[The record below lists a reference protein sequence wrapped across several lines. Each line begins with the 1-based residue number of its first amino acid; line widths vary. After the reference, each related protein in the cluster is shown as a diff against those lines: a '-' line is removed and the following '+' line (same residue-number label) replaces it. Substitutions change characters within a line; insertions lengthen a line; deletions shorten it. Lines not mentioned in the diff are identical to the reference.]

1 MDFNTLTFL
10 GFLALV
16 TVLYYAVP
24 KAAKPYFLLIAS
36 YAFYLYKPE
45 NAALVL
51 LLIAATA
58 VTWASALAIQK
69 LESDWARRGF
79 LLLALVV
86 CLGSLFFY
94 KYANFFAGIA
104 ADIGHLFGGSGTAA
118 VFDLVAPLGL
128 SYFTFQSL
136 GYVID
141 VYLGQTDAEKNPL
154 KYALFVS
161 FFPCIFT
168 GPIERKE
175 HLMPQFE
182 EPKAFDYN
190 RVAGGVFRILWGYV
204 KKMVIADNIGI
215 FVKAVYSA
223 PEGQSGPALLAA
235 SLLFSYQIYMDF
247 SGCCDI
253 AIGAGRM
260 MGFELFENFN
270 RPFAAKTYTE
280 LWNRWHMSL
289 TNWFRDYIFF
299 PLSLANRGLPGF
311 WGKLQGWFN
320 VFIIFPIS
328 GLWHG
333 ASWGYVVWG
342 VLNGLFLVFGKA
354 TAKKRRKLAK
364 KNPLYKNE
372 HVKNGIQ
379 RCCVYLLF
387 TACIV
392 FFAADLYGG
401 SAAAIYGGMLHGWGQ
416 LFTDFGGLAA
426 SFAALGLSGKLLLM
440 LVPAGIVVG
449 FVEARGAVADWIRSR
464 PVALRWTLY
473 YGLCLVLLFFGAFGQ
488 SAFIYQQY

>member
-1 MDFNTLTFL
+1 MDFNTLVFL
-10 GFLALV
+10 GFLAVV
-16 TVLYYAVP
+16 TALYYLVP
-24 KAAKPYFLLIAS
+24 RPAKPYFLLAAS
-36 YAFYLYKPE
+36 YVFYLYKPE
-45 NAALVL
+45 NAALVV
-51 LLIAATA
+51 LLIGAT
-58 VTWASALAIQK
+58 VITWAAALAIDRLK
-69 LESDWARRGF
+69 NAWARRGF
-79 LLLALVV
+79 LLLALAA
-86 CLGSLFFY
+86 CLGSLGFF
-94 KYANFFAGIA
+94 KYANFFSE
-104 ADIGHLFGGSGTAA
+104 IGASIGALFGGSGTPK

-141 VYLGQTDAEKNPL
+141 VYLHQTTAEKNPL

-168 GPIERKE
+168 GPIERKD
-175 HLMPQFE
+175 HLMAQIDD
-182 EPKAFDYN
+182 PKPFDYD
-190 RVAGGVFRILWGYV
+190 RVAGGAFRILWGYV
-204 KKMVIADNIGI
+204 KKMVIADNIGL

-223 PEGQSGPALLAA
+223 PGSQSGPALLAA

-260 MGFELFENFN
+260 LGFDLLENFN

-289 TNWFRDYIFF
+289 TNWFRDYIFT
-299 PLSLANRGLPGF
+299 PLSFYNRGLSG
-311 WGKLQGWFN
+311 WLGKVQGWFN

-342 VLNGLFLVFGKA
+342 VLNGLILVFGKA

-364 KNPLYKNE
+364 KNPLYRNE
-372 HVKNGIQ
+372 HFKNGWQ

-387 TACIV
+387 TACLV

-401 SAAAIYGGMLHGWGQ
+401 TVGAVFSGMFRSWGT
-416 LFTDFGGLAA
+416 LFTDFGAVAA
-426 SFAALGLSGKLLLM
+426 SFSALGLTLKTLVM
-440 LVPAGIVVG
+440 LVLTSTVVER
-449 FVEARGAVADWIRSR
+449 VESRGPVADWVRQK
-464 PVALRWTLY
+464 PAALRWALY